1 MVKKFVIKPWMIIV
15 ASVVVI
21 GGVSLFFVLNKGDDG
36 TNPTPNK
43 SSPKSKASFSP
54 QQYNEYVTKTQEKI
68 KKAQE
73 AEEQCKKEKHPKTGK
88 NYKSCE
94 EKELAEIAKAE
105 LESLKE
111 EEKEKE
117 EKEGKKP
124 KPMTPARLEALRRKA
139 QQKAKRVVLENRIN
153 RIPGCAKANKKGCVK
168 CKQGLF
174 IDESG
179 DCHGSPAECNHPLH
193 MEHHDPENKI
203 SHLLVSNE
211 MAETLIPKGTAR
223 CVCPHINTR
232 THTMHKSKNGICQTR
247 YKTKDGKLVYKN
259 FSEDGDVPYYA
270 TNSDKQQA
278 VNDKKLHPDF
288 LKDSKFYQEEG
299 GDNLSLPQ
307 DGSFFKIVDG
317 KIVKTEKTD
326 KDKTLSYY
334 AGGGVFCYPNDP
346 DKNSNKAL
354 CTSNLSGGFIGTDKK
369 VVTQKAKDY
378 KGNVIEWE
386 KDDPLSAWNRGDQIR
401 SREEQKYAEE
411 INDMMKNKGVV
422 EGKFYKKVGDKI
434 INTNFGDKDKSVFYI
449 NAGGLCYP
457 NEGEDKNASRF
468 CDTSG
473 SWFKDDPTKSSLDSS
488 NLSGVTKDNFVITP
502 DCVF

>member
-168 CKQGLF
+168 CNQGLF

-288 LKDSKFYQEEG
+288 LKDSEFYQDEEEDEDEDEGNENVPKFYKMK
-299 GDNLSLPQ
+299 
-307 DGSFFKIVDG
+307 DGQQV
-317 KIVKTEKTD
+317 ETD
-326 KDKTLSYY
+326 KNDKDPSVFYY
-334 AGGGVFCYPNDP
+334 VGSGITCFPHDP
-346 DKNSNKAL
+346 AKEGKQSSL
-354 CTSNLSGGFIGTDKK
+354 CSSNLSGGFINMDKKDITNEQKQQLAEKKK
-369 VVTQKAKDY
+369 VVQQ
-378 KGNVIEWE
+378 
-386 KDDPLSAWNRGDQIR
+386 L
-401 SREEQKYAEE
+401 AER
-411 INDMMKNKGVV
+411 
-422 EGKFYKKVGDKI
+422 KKVVNVK
-434 INTNFGDKDKSVFYI
+434 
-449 NAGGLCYP
+449 
-457 NEGEDKNASRF
+457 
-468 CDTSG
+468 
-473 SWFKDDPTKSSLDSS
+473 
-488 NLSGVTKDNFVITP
+488 TKDNFVITP